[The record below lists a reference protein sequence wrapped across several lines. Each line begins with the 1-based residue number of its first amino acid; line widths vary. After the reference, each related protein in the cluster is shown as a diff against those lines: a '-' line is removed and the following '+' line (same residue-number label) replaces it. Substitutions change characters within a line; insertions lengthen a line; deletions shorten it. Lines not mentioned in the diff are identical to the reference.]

1 MVDRSS
7 FDSFDFDFLWNSLII
22 IVFGMR
28 IEVSSVS
35 STRDVS
41 SIVVYKVEQS
51 VFELLDTLLVELLII
66 NSAELECD
74 FEFEFVVDLFHNSLY
89 IQDSFRTGQPTIL
102 YQSLSS

>member
-74 FEFEFVVDLFHNSLY
+74 FEFELVVDLFHNS
-89 IQDSFRTGQPTIL
+89 IDSRL
-102 YQSLSS
+102 R